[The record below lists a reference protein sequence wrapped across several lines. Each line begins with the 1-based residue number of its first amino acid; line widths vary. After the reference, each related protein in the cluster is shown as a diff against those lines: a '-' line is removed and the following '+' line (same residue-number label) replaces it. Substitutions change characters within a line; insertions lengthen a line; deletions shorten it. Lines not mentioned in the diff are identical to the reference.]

1 MKPNKHFKRALKRSR
16 KHLSVKYR
24 AVRQEDQGKTTYGDY
39 FYQRGEPLTPL
50 GKMAIY
56 YPDGDL
62 NPFFRARFHKF
73 DI

>member
-1 MKPNKHFKRALKRSR
+1 MKPNKRFKRALKRAR
-16 KHLSVKYR
+16 KYH
-24 AVRQEDQGKTTYGDY
+24 AVRPEDHGKTTYGDY
-39 FYQRGEPLTPL
+39 FYNRGEPLTPL